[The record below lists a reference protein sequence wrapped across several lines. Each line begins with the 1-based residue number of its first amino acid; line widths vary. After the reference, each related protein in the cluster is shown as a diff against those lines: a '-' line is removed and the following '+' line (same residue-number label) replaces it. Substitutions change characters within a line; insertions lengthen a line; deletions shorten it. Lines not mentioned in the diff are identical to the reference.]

1 MHSSI
6 MTKFINNLCLYLLHA
21 VFSLVKPAISNTY
34 LILMGFFFKFFYSYT
49 LVSKVSSRLL
59 IQALHQSFQGQCT
72 SVQKGTRHRPCRFHF
87 CKSNACQLAACFV
100 PIAVA
105 AYIVHVVLTYQLACI
120 IWQAGRLGDK
130 IESQEYKCKMPWTES
145 TTTTTNTKVQ
155 FKKNSSPF
163 EVFLCLFIMG
173 QKMKKPSRQGREV
186 SEGQRQAVHFLSHNK
201 LAASMGH

>member
-1 MHSSI
+1 

-34 LILMGFFFKFFYSYT
+34 LILMVFFQVFLQLHSSFK
-49 LVSKVSSRLL
+49 SKQQASHSS
-59 IQALHQSFQGQCT
+59 ITPKFQGQCT

-105 AYIVHVVLTYQLACI
+105 AYIVHVVLIYQLACI

-145 TTTTTNTKVQ
+145 TTTTTDTKVQ
-155 FKKNSSPF
+155 FEKNSPPL
-163 EVFLCLFIMG
+163 EVFLY
-173 QKMKKPSRQGREV
+173 
-186 SEGQRQAVHFLSHNK
+186 
-201 LAASMGH
+201 LASQ

>member
-1 MHSSI
+1 

-34 LILMGFFFKFFYSYT
+34 LILMGFFQVFLQLHSSFK
-49 LVSKVSSRLL
+49 SKQQASHSS
-59 IQALHQSFQGQCT
+59 ITPKFQGQCT
-72 SVQKGTRHRPCRFHF
+72 SVQKGTRHHPCRFHF

-163 EVFLCLFIMG
+163 EVFLCLTS
-173 QKMKKPSRQGREV
+173 Q
-186 SEGQRQAVHFLSHNK
+186 
-201 LAASMGH
+201 